1 MTIQQFNSLSIHAPR
16 RPKLACCAA
25 ALLLAAAP
33 TRAQSAADDSAP
45 LGGPKVETRD
55 AERSHTLVERDF
67 DGKLKRIDDPLVA
80 ALELLDLSDADRA
93 AAQDVLDARA
103 AEMDALVRDNLKE
116 IAELASARQSGD
128 QTAARGLLADLL
140 RKAKPITSKGTVLEQ
155 VKAVLSNKDGAEL
168 ERLVGEYSA
177 ATAAERAENPMGEA
191 GARTPR
197 TRVGKRL
204 QAQAIERLAGLG
216 GEIKRSYERVFGGRA
231 GELQE
236 LVAKLGL
243 SPEQESRVTQIF
255 TDLFQKT
262 YGKPT
267 RAQSTKA
274 FFEAYALM
282 NDEQK
287 ARFRELAAE
296 RTGAA
301 KPRRK
306 TDQPTDKPAPTEI
319 PTPRG
324 E

>member
-1 MTIQQFNSLSIHAPR
+1 MTNWIRHTTQTRGPR
-16 RPKLACCAA
+16 PAAIIAVTA
-25 ALLLAAAP
+25 ALLTAAAP
-33 TRAQSAADDSAP
+33 SLAQNADDPVP

-55 AERSHTLVERDF
+55 AERRHTLVERDF
-67 DGKLKRIDDPLVA
+67 DGKLKRVDDPVVA

-103 AEMDALVRDNLKE
+103 AAMDALVRDHLKE

-128 QTAARGLLADLL
+128 QAAARRLLADLL
-140 RKAKPITSKGTVLEQ
+140 QKAKPITSKGTVLEQ

-168 ERLVGEYSA
+168 ERLVKEYTA
-177 ATAAERAENPMGEA
+177 ATVADRADNSMGDP
-191 GARTPR
+191 GARKPR
-197 TRVGKRL
+197 TRVGQRV
-204 QAQAIERLAGLG
+204 QAQITERLTGLG
-216 GEIKRSYERVFGGRA
+216 AEIKRSYERVFGGRA

-236 LVAKLGL
+236 AIATLGL
-243 SPEQESRVTQIF
+243 SPEQESKVQRIF

-267 RAQSTKA
+267 RTQSTKA
-274 FFEAYALM
+274 FLDAYALM

-287 ARFRELAAE
+287 ARLRELIAE
-296 RTGAA
+296 RMSPGRNKPAAA
-301 KPRRK
+301 KPA
-306 TDQPTDKPAPTEI
+306 DKPAPTDI